1 MIAEE
6 SLGSDFDH
14 LQVINIWRD
23 GLADIA
29 GCYQNTWIMFVNL
42 PSAIA
47 FFRLFEKGKL
57 AIKSTLRRIMHIN
70 MVSMKKQLRG
80 GRPYQP
86 DPVIY
91 TADEIADWFL
101 AKLDTN
107 AGDTISPLKLQKL
120 VYYAQAWHLA
130 VFNQPLFN
138 EPIQAW
144 VHGPV
149 VPSLYQRFKDNCRD
163 CLIDVRANGLKMAH
177 FSTETEDLLNEVY
190 SIYGEHS
197 ASYLEQ
203 LTHREMPWI
212 RARKGIPLYHR
223 SEEVITVE
231 SMIDYYKALRN
242 GEKTS

>member
-1 MIAEE
+1 
-6 SLGSDFDH
+6 
-14 LQVINIWRD
+14 
-23 GLADIA
+23 
-29 GCYQNTWIMFVNL
+29 
-42 PSAIA
+42 
-47 FFRLFEKGKL
+47 
-57 AIKSTLRRIMHIN
+57 
-70 MVSMKKQLRG
+70 MKKRFKG
-80 GRPYQP
+80 SSPYQP
-86 DPVIY
+86 NPVVH
-91 TADEIADWFL
+91 TVDQIADWFL
-101 AKLDTN
+101 ARLDTN

-130 VFNQPLFN
+130 IFNQPLFN

-163 CLIDVRANGLKMAH
+163 CLIGINTNGLEKTN
-177 FSTETEDLLNEVY
+177 FPSETEDLLNEVY

-212 RARKGIPLYHR
+212 KARKGVPLYQR

-242 GEKTS
+242 GKKTS